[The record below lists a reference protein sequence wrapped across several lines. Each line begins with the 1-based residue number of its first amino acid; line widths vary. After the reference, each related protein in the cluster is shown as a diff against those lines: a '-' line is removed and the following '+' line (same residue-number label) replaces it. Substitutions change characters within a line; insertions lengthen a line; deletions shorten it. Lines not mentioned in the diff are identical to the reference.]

1 MTGRRTGNV
10 SNMTNSMPDPP
21 ADDGSQTQDEQH
33 EQPPEQ
39 TSPHE
44 KAPPENP
51 PIDDYD
57 LERGRANLN
66 RVIAK

>member
-1 MTGRRTGNV
+1 MPDRRRGIVT
-10 SNMTNSMPDPP
+10 NMTNSMPDPP
-21 ADDGSQTQDEQH
+21 ADDGSQVQDEQRR
-33 EQPPEQ
+33 QPPEQ
-39 TSPHE
+39 PSPHE